1 MMLWPSYLYNG
12 ISATWE
18 DHIYIETMPL
28 SFPTGLL
35 LTKRYTQY
43 ESHNWQ
49 HIIASWVQLWR
60 LMSKQMDGQR
70 SHGISQ
76 TNFKPRCLK
85 GRKFWQSQAIT
96 NRIRS
101 WWEQLL
107 YQVWIMLYC
116 DQQDG
121 NVIAKPQ
128 TDRWWTNSSD
138 CEDNLWAKMAK
149 SEHTVTITR
158 DCLKMLFNWLIRIEK
173 RSQYC
178 SLITIIWY
186 IYRVCTLLIV

>member
-18 DHIYIETMPL
+18 DHIYIETTPL

-49 HIIASWVQLWR
+49 YIIASWVQLWR

-85 GRKFWQSQAIT
+85 GRKFWQSQAIS
-96 NRIRS
+96 NRIHVPDGDNCFTRYES
-101 WWEQLL
+101 C
-107 YQVWIMLYC
+107 YIVISRVIMLLLSHR
-116 DQQDG
+116 
-121 NVIAKPQ
+121 Q
-128 TDRWWTNSSD
+128 TDDGQTAVTVKITFEPRW
-138 CEDNLWAKMAK
+138 
-149 SEHTVTITR
+149 
-158 DCLKMLFNWLIRIEK
+158 
-173 RSQYC
+173 Q
-178 SLITIIWY
+178 
-186 IYRVCTLLIV
+186 RVNILLL